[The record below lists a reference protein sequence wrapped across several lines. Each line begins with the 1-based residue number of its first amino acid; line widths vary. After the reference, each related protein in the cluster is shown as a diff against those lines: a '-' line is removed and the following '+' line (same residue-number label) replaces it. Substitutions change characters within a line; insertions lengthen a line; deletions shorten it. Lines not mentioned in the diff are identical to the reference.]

1 MEDIKKLI
9 AGTMDEKL
17 EVIEEITRQR
27 LIGILGEAAL
37 PPCERGVYPPA
48 VAIVPSCLEYIV
60 TEVSVARFNRIRSE
74 GTSSHSLSGESM
86 TFLDDDFAPYMG
98 DIRRWMGRQ
107 QAAEGTVRFL

>member
-9 AGTMDEKL
+9 TGTMDEKL
-17 EVIEEITRQR
+17 DVIEAITRQR

-37 PPCERGVYPPA
+37 PPGEPGTYSAEDAGVPA
-48 VAIVPSCLEYIV
+48 CLEYIV

-74 GTSSHSLSGESM
+74 GASSHSLSGESM

-98 DIRRWMGRQ
+98 DIRRWMGRR

>member
-9 AGTMDEKL
+9 TGTMDEKL
-17 EVIEEITRQR
+17 DVIEEITRQR

-37 PPCERGVYPPA
+37 PPGAEDVYSAQDAGVPA
-48 VAIVPSCLEYIV
+48 CLEYIV